1 MLYNIFESCF
11 LSIKKRKN
19 MDTEQKKE
27 TGALRREDIV
37 LYVEIYFSNK
47 YQTND
52 NTVFR
57 KQKFVY

>member
-1 MLYNIFESCF
+1 
-11 LSIKKRKN
+11 

-52 NTVFR
+52 NTVLGSKSLSINSLFI
-57 KQKFVY
+57 KIS

>member
-1 MLYNIFESCF
+1 
-11 LSIKKRKN
+11 